1 MHYSSEME
9 LKHCVRRHIQIVR
22 STGVQGEEGFSSHLF
37 QFMEEKGP
45 GLASLLYSIVMSKG
59 IDL

>member
-1 MHYSSEME
+1 MHYNSEME

-22 STGVQGEEGFSSHLF
+22 LNRLGRFLLHIYF

>member
-1 MHYSSEME
+1 MHYNSEVE
-9 LKHCVRRHIQIVR
+9 LRQCVRRHIQIVR
-22 STGVQGEEGFSSHLF
+22 LTREKGVTQQHLF

-59 IDL
+59 IEL

>member
-1 MHYSSEME
+1 MSVY
-9 LKHCVRRHIQIVR
+9 KDV
-22 STGVQGEEGFSSHLF
+22 F